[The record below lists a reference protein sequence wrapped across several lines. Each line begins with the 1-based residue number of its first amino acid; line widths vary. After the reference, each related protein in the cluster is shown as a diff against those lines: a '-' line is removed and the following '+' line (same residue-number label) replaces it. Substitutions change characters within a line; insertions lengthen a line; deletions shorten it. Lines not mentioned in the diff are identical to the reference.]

1 MNIIT
6 CILFVLLQGHFQFS
20 VFFSP
25 GSLMVTFDLVSKG
38 FNDSTVLFN
47 TLDSA
52 LRRGVI
58 SPFTVSPVGFKFRH
72 LQGKAIKKL
81 NRKQVKGYLY

>member
-1 MNIIT
+1 MYSICSAT
-6 CILFVLLQGHFQFS
+6 KTYQFS

-25 GSLMVTFDLVSKG
+25 GSLMVTFDLGSKG

-47 TLDSA
+47 TLENA

-58 SPFTVSPVGFKFRH
+58 SPFTVSPVGFEFRP
-72 LQGKAIKKL
+72 LQGRAIK
-81 NRKQVKGYLY
+81 N